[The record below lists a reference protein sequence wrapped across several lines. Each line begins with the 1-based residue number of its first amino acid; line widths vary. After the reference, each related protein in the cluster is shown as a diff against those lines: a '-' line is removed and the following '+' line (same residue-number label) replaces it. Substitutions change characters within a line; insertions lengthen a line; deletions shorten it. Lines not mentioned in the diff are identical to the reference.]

1 MSNEGSFV
9 DATPVTP
16 AGTPVSLP
24 VVRRGI
30 VRGQYFETMGIALRR
45 GRLFANTDA
54 AGAPAV
60 AIVDEALARRW
71 WQREEAAI
79 GQQVRVGSG
88 ADAEVRTVVGVVATV
103 SHNGPGDEPLPA
115 LYAPQAQ
122 VYQRGM
128 YTVLE
133 TTAPPAAIFAA
144 AREALAAVDPAVPLY
159 FAETSERRYDD
170 VVALPRFLTGLVS
183 AFSTIALLLAGVGIF
198 GVTAYAVGQRTR
210 EFGIRLALGAQ
221 RTGIGAL
228 VLKRVGLLVGIG
240 LLAGGGLA
248 LALGPAIARL
258 LFEVPPDDPAAFVL
272 AAAALGMTAGLAAI
286 APVRAAVRV
295 DPAVTLKA
303 E

>member
-1 MSNEGSFV
+1 
-9 DATPVTP
+9 
-16 AGTPVSLP
+16 VSLP

-60 AIVDEALARRW
+60 AIVDEALAWRW

-210 EFGIRLALGAQ
+210 EFGIRLALGGRSVAVI
-221 RTGIGAL
+221 RTAIGRAM
-228 VLKRVGLLVGIG
+228 RATGAGLM
-240 LLAGGGLA
+240 AGAA
-248 LALGPAIARL
+248 LALIAARL
-258 LFEVPPDDPAAFVL
+258 LDTRLFGVDPVDGATWIAAFAL
-272 AAAALGMTAGLAAI
+272 LSASAIAAAWLPAR
-286 APVRAAVRV
+286 RAAQV
-295 DPAVTLKA
+295 DPTIALRA
-303 E
+303 D